1 MTYEEMKPRKA
12 DRKKFDIDL
21 EKGEIGEQAIADIF
35 TNKKLEVKSEIDKWA
50 KTGNICIEFE
60 SWGKPSGIAATEADY
75 WVQNLYIKDVL
86 VASIVLPVE
95 QLKKL
100 CKGRSWVKGGDN
112 NASRMYLLKLKDIFT
127 WISKNN

>member
-1 MTYEEMKPRKA
+1 MTYDKMKPSKSN
-12 DRKKFDIDL
+12 RKKFDIDL
-21 EKGEIGEQAIADIF
+21 AQGELGEKAIADIF

-75 WVQNLYIKDVL
+75 WVQNFYLNDML
-86 VASIVLPVE
+86 VGSIVLPVE
-95 QLKKL
+95 GLKRL
-100 CKGRSWVKGGDN
+100 CEGKYVVSGGDH
-112 NASRMYLLKLKDIFT
+112 NASKMYLLKIKDIFT